1 MLGFEDF
8 IKKDTETRAA
18 EAERVFKET
27 VLNEQADL
35 QDRKQSPLLL
45 DIAKTEIA
53 RLAELK
59 RIEDCLRDTATMAI
73 TRLGNE
79 IADNLI
85 TPRMRD
91 RFQQEIVALAGNR
104 VRVEVV
110 RSGGKFGSPQY
121 EVKLYA
127 NPK

>member
-1 MLGFEDF
+1 MS
-8 IKKDTETRAA
+8 T
-18 EAERVFKET
+18 
-27 VLNEQADL
+27 
-35 QDRKQSPLLL
+35 PL
-45 DIAKTEIA
+45 
-53 RLAELK
+53 
-59 RIEDCLRDTATMAI
+59 TATTAI

>member
-1 MLGFEDF
+1 M
-8 IKKDTETRAA
+8 
-18 EAERVFKET
+18 
-27 VLNEQADL
+27 LNEQADL
-35 QDRKQSPLLL
+35 QDRKQSHELL

-59 RIEDCLRDTATMAI
+59 RIEDCLRDTATTAI